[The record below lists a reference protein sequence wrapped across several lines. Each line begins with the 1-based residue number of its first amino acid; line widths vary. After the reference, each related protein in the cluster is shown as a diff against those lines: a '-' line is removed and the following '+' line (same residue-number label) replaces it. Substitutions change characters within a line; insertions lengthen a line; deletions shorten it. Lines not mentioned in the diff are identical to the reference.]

1 MSARGSMERRNFVVG
16 FMLFISSIKS
26 IFGKTSS
33 SKGLKNSKNFMAL
46 SELNLEKNKT
56 IYLYNSSVIELP
68 KNPEPIDTIYEFSV
82 ARCRLGKSPIIITQG
97 ENFNGVSFDT
107 INVKKDIKLSHSP
120 VFYLQYTGKDIG
132 WIYLA

>member
-1 MSARGSMERRNFVVG
+1 MSVRGSMERRNFVVG

-33 SKGLKNSKNFMAL
+33 NKDLKNSKNLIAL
-46 SELNLEKNKT
+46 SELNLNEDKT
-56 IYLYNSSVIELP
+56 IYLYNSTVVELP
-68 KNPEPIDTIYEFSV
+68 KNPAPIDTIYEFSV
-82 ARCRLGKSPIIITQG
+82 ARCRLGKSPVIVTQG
-97 ENFNGVSFDT
+97 ENFNGVKLDV
-107 INVKKDIKLSHSP
+107 INVKKDIKLSHRP